1 MSTMVPKLCRR
12 QDPRCVVDGTRAA
25 TAMGPE
31 EQGLESGKKVLE
43 AFVTRTRVN
52 RVEPR
57 LSGIGK
63 LYWAAFTDILIV
75 LRRIK
80 KP

>member
-1 MSTMVPKLCRR
+1 MVEGSVVLEN
-12 QDPRCVVDGTRAA
+12 PREHLGRVAMHPNHVD
-25 TAMGPE
+25 E

-43 AFVTRTRVN
+43 AFVTQTRVN

-75 LRRIK
+75 LRRIRM
-80 KP
+80 P